1 MNVLVLL
8 FSATLLV
15 ATVIPLSRSSNWWI
29 RVWDFPRLQLSLL
42 ALISLFFAAFFLDG
56 PVSYAAM
63 LISLLCLLSQFYWI
77 YPYTGFASIEVA
89 AASSEHKGDSISI
102 ITANVLMTNRN
113 ADKLIE
119 IVRNKDPDVLVALES
134 DKWWEEKLD
143 SLQDRYPF
151 TVKCPLDNLYG
162 MHVYSKLAL
171 HKSTIEYLIEDDI
184 PSIHTEIELAGGKR
198 IRTHFHHPN
207 PPVPEYSSSSSERDA
222 ELIVLARSLQDCEDP
237 IIVAGDFNDV
247 AWSATTRLFKRISG
261 LLDPRVGR
269 GMFNTFNAKHWYL
282 RWPLDHLFHSA
293 HFQLID
299 IKRLEKFGSD
309 HFAYFI
315 KLAYVN
321 INIAGEAGNSASEED
336 ESFADEKLED
346 HDIETD
352 DIPMDEGKG

>member
-1 MNVLVLL
+1 MNVLVFL
-8 FSATLLV
+8 FSATLLL
-15 ATVIPLSRSSNWWI
+15 ATVIPLSRRSNWWI
-29 RVWDFPRLQLSLL
+29 RVWDFPRLQLSFL
-42 ALISLFFAAFFLDG
+42 ALISLSLAALNLDG
-56 PVSYAAM
+56 TASYAAL
-63 LISLLCLLSQFYWI
+63 LISLLCLLGQFYWI
-77 YPYTGFASIEVA
+77 YPYTGIASTEVA
-89 AASSEHKGDSISI
+89 VASSNPKGDSISV

-119 IVRNKDPDVLVALES
+119 IVRNKDPDVLLTLES

-171 HKSTIEYLIEDDI
+171 HKSTVEYLVEDDI
-184 PSIHTEIELAGGKR
+184 PSIHTEIELPSGKR

-247 AWSATTRLFKRISG
+247 AWSATTRLFKKISG
-261 LLDPRVGR
+261 LLDPRIGR
-269 GMFNTFNAKHWYL
+269 GMFNTFNAKHWYV

-293 HFQLID
+293 HFQLSD
-299 IKRLEKFGSD
+299 ISRLEYFGSD
-309 HFAYFI
+309 HFALFT
-315 KLAYVN
+315 KLVYVHTKVT
-321 INIAGEAGNSASEED
+321 ENSRDSVNEED
-336 ESFADEKLED
+336 ESFADEKLEA

-352 DIPMDEGKG
+352 DIPMDEGK